1 MYFIIIN
8 NVFKA
13 LNISFY
19 NFNKYIN
26 TSIAYNNFKIKKKQ
40 LY

>member
-1 MYFIIIN
+1 MCFITIN

-13 LNISFY
+13 LDASFY

-26 TSIAYNNFKIKKKQ
+26 AFIAYNDFKIK
-40 LY
+40 